1 VEIALQKCLGRGVEF
16 LVLGPVEVRI
26 GDRAVSVGGPK
37 QRALLALLLLRR
49 NEVVPRDQLIDALW
63 GERAPASAQRS
74 LDTYVSRLRTL
85 LGGDRIERHSPG
97 YLLRVEPGELD
108 LERFEALLEQ
118 GRAAAAAGDAATARD
133 RLVEALGL
141 WRGGALAG
149 VASEFALAGEA
160 RGLEER
166 RLLAV
171 EARNDAQLAL
181 GGGPELVGE
190 LERLAA
196 AHPFR
201 ERLLGQLMLSLF
213 RAGRQ
218 ADALAAF
225 QACRRRYADE
235 LGLEPSSELR
245 ALERRILEQDPA
257 LGASAAAAPTRVVR
271 ASRLLHGRRAA
282 AAVVLAAVAV
292 SAVVGVELG
301 TGGSSASRN
310 ESRTGIVEVAG
321 HSAVAGPALADAPA
335 AMQAD
340 ATSVWLVE
348 PNANAVLRVDRGT
361 RQIETIAVNGSPST
375 LALTSGSA
383 WVAGVPGDTIYRISK
398 TSPYGVTQIRLGAGR
413 VAALAFG
420 LGRLWVADSARHEL
434 LALDPLTGRRLHAFP
449 IDVRPSAV
457 AVGAGAVWITDYDDG
472 LLTRVDPSSGVDL
485 GTIHVGDGPAAVT
498 VADGGVW
505 VANSLDSTVSRIDPT
520 SDTPGPAVP
529 VGSYPI
535 ALAMN
540 GAAIEVAN
548 AHSASV
554 SRIDAHS
561 NRVVATTTVGG
572 GPTALAAA
580 GGQVWAG
587 TQALGIHR
595 GGTLVLR
602 HERPDSLDTAL
613 QEDLPPQQSDGLTN
627 DALLTYMRVGEALR
641 LVPDLALSVPPPA
654 DGGLTYTFTL
664 RPNIPYSDG
673 RLVRPEDFR
682 TAIERL
688 FRVGA
693 GWSSNY
699 TNIVGAGACTRSACD
714 LSQGI
719 VVNEAARTI
728 TFHLSKP
735 DPDFR
740 SNMTSIGTA
749 PVPPGVP
756 FHDVG
761 DTPMPGTGPYMVKS
775 ANAREIRYIR
785 NPRFHEWSP
794 AQPDGNPDVIVM
806 KFGLSPT
813 QEVREVESG
822 KADWTADS
830 VPGNLLPEVLARY
843 PSQVRSLATTET
855 DFFQINTLIPP
866 FNDTRVR
873 RALNYAI
880 DRAAIVRLYGGHDA
894 ATATC
899 QITPPGQSGYKQ
911 YCPYTV
917 TPEAAGRWRAPNL
930 SYARRLIAA
939 SGTKGD
945 LVTLVG
951 AANGGVS
958 GTSVVRY
965 TARLLRRL
973 GYQPQ
978 TEIVPN
984 SDFATMAWANVNLLT
999 TAVEGATPFFHAW
1012 FGCTS
1017 PYDNGWV
1024 CDPALDAAIAHA
1036 QTVGET
1042 NPKAADAL
1050 WAKIDRNVVD
1060 QALSAPLVNPHFVD
1074 FFSKRVRNYQA
1085 DPALGLIADQVS
1097 LK

>member
-1 VEIALQKCLGRGVEF
+1 VEF
-16 LVLGPVEVRI
+16 LVLGPVEVRVD
-26 GDRAVSVGGPK
+26 GRAMSLGGPK
-37 QRALLALLLLRR
+37 QRVLLTLLLLNR
-49 NEVVPRDQLIDALW
+49 NEVVSRDRLIDSLW
-63 GERAPASAQRS
+63 GEHPPASAQRA
-74 LDTYVSRLRTL
+74 LDSYLSRVRTL
-85 LGGDRIERHSPG
+85 LGGDRIERHAPG
-97 YLLRVEPGELD
+97 YRLRVEPGELD

-133 RLVEALGL
+133 LLVESLGL

-149 VASEFALAGEA
+149 VASEPALAGTA
-160 RGLEER
+160 RELEER

-201 ERLLGQLMLSLF
+201 ERLLGQLMLALY

-218 ADALAAF
+218 ADALAVY
-225 QACRRRYADE
+225 QSCRRRYADE
-235 LGLEPSSELR
+235 LGLEPSAELR
-245 ALERRILEQDPA
+245 ALERRILEQDPE
-257 LGASAAAAPTRVVR
+257 LGSSAPAGTARGVR
-271 ASRLLHGRRAA
+271 APRLLHGRRPVAA
-282 AAVVLAAVAV
+282 GVLAAVVA
-292 SAVVGVELG
+292 SAIVGVELG
-301 TGGSSASRN
+301 TGGSSASRS
-310 ESRTGIVEVAG
+310 ESRTGIVEIAG
-321 HSAVAGPALADAPA
+321 HSAVEGPALTDAPA

-340 ATSVWLVE
+340 ATSTWLAE
-348 PNANAVLRVDRGT
+348 PSANAVLRVDRAT
-361 RQIETIAVNGSPST
+361 RQIETIAVGGSPST

-398 TSPYGVTQIRLGAGR
+398 TSPYGVTQIHLGAGR

-434 LALDPLTGRRLHAFP
+434 LALDPLTGRRLKVFP
-449 IDVRPSAV
+449 LDVRPSAL

-472 LLTRVDPSSGVDL
+472 LLTRIDPRSGAEL

-498 VADGGVW
+498 VGDGGVW
-505 VANSLDSTVSRIDPT
+505 VANSLDSTVSRVDPT

-535 ALAMN
+535 ALAVN
-540 GAAIEVAN
+540 GPWIEVAN

-554 SRIDAHS
+554 SRIDARS

-580 GGQVWAG
+580 EGQVWAG
-587 TQALGIHR
+587 TQTLGMRR
-595 GGTLVLR
+595 GGTLVLL
-602 HERPDSLDTAL
+602 HDRPDSLDTAL

-627 DALLTYMRVGEALR
+627 DALLAYMRVGEALR

-664 RPNIPYSDG
+664 RANIPYSDG

-699 TNIVGAGACTRSACD
+699 TNIVGARACTRSACD

-719 VVNEAARTI
+719 VVNDATRTI

-761 DTPMPGTGPYMVKS
+761 YTPIPGTGPYMVKS
-775 ANAREIRYIR
+775 ANPHEIRYVR

-806 KFGLSPT
+806 KFGLSPA

-843 PSQVRSLATTET
+843 PAQVHSLDATET
-855 DFFQINTLIPP
+855 DFFQINTQIPP
-866 FNDTRVR
+866 FNDPRVR

-880 DRAAIVRLYGGHDA
+880 DRAAILRLYGGHDA
-894 ATATC
+894 ATPTC
-899 QITPPGQSGYKQ
+899 QITPPGQSGYKP
-911 YCPYTV
+911 YCPYTIA
-917 TPEAAGRWRAPNL
+917 PGADGRWRAPNL

-945 LVTLVG
+945 YVTLVG

-965 TARLLRRL
+965 TARLLHRL

-978 TEIVPN
+978 TEIVPI
-984 SDFATMAWANVNLLT
+984 SDFARMAWPEVNLLT
-999 TAVEGATPFFHAW
+999 TAVQGATPFFHPW
-1012 FGCTS
+1012 FGCSS

-1050 WAKIDRNVVD
+1050 WANIDHNVVD
-1060 QALSAPLVNPHFVD
+1060 QALSVPLVNPHFVD

-1085 DPALGLIADQVS
+1085 DPALGLVADQVS

>member
-1 VEIALQKCLGRGVEF
+1 VEF

-26 GDRAVSVGGPK
+26 GDRAVPVGGPK

-74 LDTYVSRLRTL
+74 LDTYISRLRAL

-97 YLLRVEPGELD
+97 YRLRVEPGELD
-108 LERFEALLEQ
+108 LERFEALLEE
-118 GRAAAAAGDAATARD
+118 GRAAAAGGDAERARD
-133 RLVEALGL
+133 RLLQALGL

-149 VASEFALAGEA
+149 VASELALAGDA

-166 RLLAV
+166 RLLAIEV
-171 EARNDAQLAL
+171 RNDAQLAL

-201 ERLLGQLMLSLF
+201 ERLLGQLMLSLY

-245 ALERRILEQDPA
+245 ALERRILEQDPE
-257 LGASAAAAPTRVVR
+257 LEASAPAATARVMRAP
-271 ASRLLHGRRAA
+271 RLLHGRRLV
-282 AAVVLAAVAV
+282 AAVVFAAVLV
-292 SAVVGVELG
+292 SAVLGVELG
-301 TGGSSASRN
+301 TSGSSASRN

-321 HSAVAGPALADAPA
+321 HSAVEGSALADAPA
-335 AMQAD
+335 AMEAD
-340 ATSVWLVE
+340 ATSIWLVE
-348 PNANAVLRVDRGT
+348 PNTNTVLRFDRAT
-361 RQIETIAVNGSPST
+361 RQIETIAVGGSPST
-375 LALTSGSA
+375 LALTDGSA
-383 WVAGVPGDTIYRISK
+383 WVAGVPGETIYRISK
-398 TSPYGVTQIRLGAGR
+398 TSPYGVTQIPLGAGR

-434 LALDPLTGRRLHAFP
+434 LALDPFTGRRLTAFP
-449 IDVRPSAV
+449 IDVRPSAL
-457 AVGAGAVWITDYDDG
+457 ALGAGSVWITDYDDG
-472 LLTRVDPSSGVDL
+472 LLTRVDPRSGADL
-485 GTIHVGDGPAAVT
+485 GTIHVGDGPAAV
-498 VADGGVW
+498 AFGDDGVW
-505 VANSLDSTVSRIDPT
+505 VANSLDSTVSRVDPM
-520 SDTPGPAVP
+520 SDTPGPFIP

-535 ALAMN
+535 ALAVN
-540 GAAIEVAN
+540 GPSIEVAN

-554 SRIDAHS
+554 SRIDTRTNS
-561 NRVVATTTVGG
+561 VVATTTVGG

-580 GGQVWAG
+580 GGRIWAG
-587 TQALGIHR
+587 TQALGMHR

-602 HERPDSLDTAL
+602 HERWDSLDTAR

-627 DALLTYMRVGEALR
+627 DALLAYMRVGEALR
-641 LVPDLALSVPPPA
+641 LVPDLALSVPPAA

-699 TNIVGAGACTRSACD
+699 TSIVGAGACTRSACD

-719 VVNEAARTI
+719 VVNDATRTI

-740 SNMTSIGTA
+740 TNMTSIGTS
-749 PVPPGVP
+749 PIPPGVP

-761 DTPMPGTGPYMVKS
+761 FTPIPGTGPYVVKS
-775 ANAREIRYIR
+775 ANAHEIRYIR

-806 KFGLSPT
+806 KFGLSPA

-830 VPGNLLPEVLARY
+830 VPGNLLPEIVARY
-843 PSQVRSLATTET
+843 PAQVHSLDTTET

-866 FNDTRVR
+866 FNDIRVR

-880 DRAAIVRLYGGHDA
+880 DRAAIVRLYGGRDA
-894 ATATC
+894 ATPTC
-899 QITPPGQSGYKQ
+899 QITPPGQSGYRQ
-911 YCPYTV
+911 YCPYTINRGSGV
-917 TPEAAGRWRAPNL
+917 RWRAPNL
-930 SYARRLIAA
+930 PYARRLIAA

-945 LVTLVG
+945 FVTLVG

-965 TARLLRRL
+965 TTRLLRRL
-973 GYQPQ
+973 GYQPETQ
-978 TEIVPN
+978 IVPI
-984 SDFATMAWANVNLLT
+984 SAFATMAWSNVNLLT

-1042 NPKAADAL
+1042 NPQAADAL
-1050 WAKIDRNVVD
+1050 WTKIDRHVVD
-1060 QALSAPLVNPHFVD
+1060 QAFSVPLVNPHFVD
-1074 FFSKRVRNYQA
+1074 FFSKHVRNYQA